1 MLPRTLSLLSLLAL
15 LSTGCV
21 SVGPKTIPHARYD
34 YNEAMTRSFKE
45 QLLLNLVRL
54 RYRDVPLF
62 LEVGSI
68 VAQYELSGSLS
79 ADSDL
84 EGGGSLG
91 AGFDVSET
99 PTITYLPLSGEEFAR
114 RLLTPMSPAT
124 LVRLSQSGWSIERIL
139 LCCVHQVGPL
149 RNAPSAAGPTP
160 TRAPDFER
168 FHELAAALRELQAAG
183 LLEAELVAPPEPA
196 GGKEGGE
203 KGTETPSSILLYL
216 YPDRPACRPG
226 AEGPAAGREL
236 PDAWLRAADLLGLPA
251 DRRRE
256 GAVLLTTRG
265 TGDTGCPA
273 VPQAP
278 ISGRSLLA
286 TLFYL
291 SQAVETPAEHRER
304 AWVTDTL
311 DAAGEPFDWSRM
323 TGRLLRIGTSGER
336 PQHPYAAVRYRGRWF
351 YVDESWADSKSTFI
365 LLTYLFALQDTGD
378 AGQGPLLTIT
388 SGG

>member
-1 MLPRTLSLLSLLAL
+1 MLVRSLSLLSLLAL

-68 VAQYELSGSLS
+68 VAQYELSGGVAAS
-79 ADSDL
+79 SDL

-91 AGFDVSET
+91 AGFDVSES

-160 TRAPDFER
+160 ARAPDFER
-168 FHELAAALRELQAAG
+168 FHELAAALRELQSAG
-183 LLEAELVAPPEPA
+183 LLEAELVAPLQPAGKSEDEAKEEPA
-196 GGKEGGE
+196 
-203 KGTETPSSILLYL
+203 SILLYL
-216 YPDRPACRPG
+216 HPDRPSCR
-226 AEGPAAGREL
+226 AEAEPPSREVPA
-236 PDAWLRAADLLGLPA
+236 AWLRAADLLGLPEGE
-251 DRRRE
+251 RRE

-273 VPQAP
+273 VPRAP

-291 SQAVETPAEHRER
+291 SQAVETPVEHRER

-311 DAAGEPFDWSRM
+311 DAAGAPFDWSRV
-323 TGRLLRIGTSGER
+323 TGRLLRIGTSDER

-351 YVDESWADSKSTFI
+351 YVDESWPDSKSTFI